1 MKSDIASEVLS
12 ARSTEKSYRQVQPKK
27 NNNQFSFHKKP
38 EVQRKIRQKIM
49 ERLNEM
55 DNEQLESLKD
65 TLHIQDEEGE
75 EEN

>member
-49 ERLNEM
+49 ERLNQM
-55 DNEQLESLKD
+55 DNE
-65 TLHIQDEEGE
+65 
-75 EEN
+75 